1 MNIIYSLVLLFSLSF
16 LPTYSIEISQS
27 QSLDVPNSGFYPFS
41 QSGSDELK
49 ELIPS
54 NPRVSILITDFS
66 GKPFFIAPAADNREI
81 GPKQKIKGNGV
92 YILNFKKG
100 SKKTLLGLSLV
111 PKGTSTMIT
120 IAVDPFA
127 KGTCPNPVNC
137 QDDCGVNLGKCCEK
151 NASGNVG
158 KICKQVGTSSCGCA
172 NR

>member
-1 MNIIYSLVLLFSLSF
+1 MNILYSLALVILLSLPAFSV
-16 LPTYSIEISQS
+16 EIGQS
-27 QSLDVPNSGFYPFS
+27 QSLDVSYRGFYPFS
-41 QSGSDELK
+41 QAGSDELK

-54 NPRVSILITDFS
+54 DPHVSVIISDFS
-66 GKPFFIAPAADNREI
+66 GNPFFLAPAADNREI
-81 GPKQKIKGNGV
+81 GHKQKIKGNGA

-100 SKKTLLGLSLV
+100 AKRNQLGLSFV

-151 NASGNVG
+151 SANGNVA
-158 KICKQVGTSSCGCA
+158 KICKAVGTSSCGCA
-172 NR
+172 NK